1 MNSFEKAFYEG
12 FKLSNCY
19 DNFNLIRE
27 KI

>member
-19 DNFNLIRE
+19 DNFNLIR
-27 KI
+27 